1 MRFASPLRARL
12 ANPEER
18 LLPGMFA
25 QLEVVLPG
33 EPQRIVVPETAV
45 TYSLYG
51 NALYVVQEKDAGDE
65 QKQQVA
71 ERRFVTT
78 GERRDGLVV
87 IEQGLHAGEWVV
99 TSGQLKLDHG
109 SPVTLAPAAARAAT
123 P

>member
-1 MRFASPLRARL
+1 ARL

-33 EPQRIVVPETAV
+33 ERQQIVVPETAV

-51 NALYVVQEKDAGDE
+51 NALYVVDE
-65 QKQQVA
+65 QDGEGEQKRQVA
-71 ERRFVTT
+71 ERRFVST

-87 IEQGLHAGEWVV
+87 IEQGLQAGEWVV

-109 SPVTLAPAAARAAT
+109 SPVTLAPAAARAAA